1 VKKARQQ
8 KAAADQS
15 GTFIPHSQNKA
26 GGTAKK
32 QEHHAIPFVVGE
44 GNADT

>member
-1 VKKARQQ
+1 VKKARETR
-8 KAAADQS
+8 AAADQS

-26 GGTAKK
+26 GGTANH
-32 QEHHAIPFVVGE
+32 QEHRALPFVVGV